1 MTSELNPHPS
11 LWVRVQIEPGAMDEF
26 EAWYREVHLPHVL
39 GIPGIVRGRRVRGAH
54 DPAGTHLMMFE
65 FADNAAVQPALS
77 SDEAQLARRDW
88 DRWRARLQELSAEL
102 YTPLG
107 PIDTYHHRN

>member
-1 MTSELNPHPS
+1 MTSELNQHPS
-11 LWVRVQIEPGAMDEF
+11 LWVRARVSPTAMAEF
-26 EAWYREVHLPHVL
+26 EAWYRETHLPHVL
-39 GIPGIVRGRRVRGAH
+39 DIPGIVHAQRVRGAH

-65 FADNAAVQPALS
+65 FADNAAVQPALAS
-77 SDEAQLARRDW
+77 TEAKRARRDW
-88 DRWRARLQELSAEL
+88 DHWRARLQELSAEI